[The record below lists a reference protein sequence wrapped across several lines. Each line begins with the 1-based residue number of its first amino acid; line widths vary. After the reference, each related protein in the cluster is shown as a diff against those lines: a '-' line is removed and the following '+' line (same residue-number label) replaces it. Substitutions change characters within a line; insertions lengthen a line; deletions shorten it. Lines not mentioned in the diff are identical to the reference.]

1 MSLRAAETGSADASS
16 AGDRVC
22 AVVVTYHPGAEVP
35 GHVAAI
41 LRQAARVIVVDNE
54 ATGESRARLAAFAG
68 NPAVELV
75 HNEENLGIATAL
87 NQGVERAFA
96 AGYGWIATFDQDSA
110 IPEDFFSRLLAA
122 HAAYPDRERV
132 AVLAPIYRDRHLGFV
147 YSSAGPVREV
157 PTGDV
162 PVQVTAASGNLVSA
176 AALRTV
182 GGFRED
188 FFIDCV
194 DFEFCLRCRKAGWL
208 VLEVRRVILDH
219 AMGHYRQIR
228 WLWRN
233 PRINDYDA
241 SRRYYQARNLLIL
254 YARFGLFDPR
264 WMIRN
269 AWFYARELVKLVL
282 FYENRREKLRAIC
295 TGWWHA
301 AAGRRG
307 RWQPG
312 IR

>member
-1 MSLRAAETGSADASS
+1 MSPRDAATGPAAEPA

-22 AVVVTYHPGAEVP
+22 AIVVTYHPGAEVP
-35 GHVAAI
+35 GHVDAI

-54 ATGESRARLAAFAG
+54 ATEESRARLAIFAD

-75 HNEENLGIATAL
+75 HNSENLGIATAL
-87 NQGVERAFA
+87 NQGVQRALA
-96 AGYGWIATFDQDSA
+96 AGYEWIATFDQDSVV
-110 IPEDFFSRLLAA
+110 PEEFFSRLLAA
-122 HAAYPDRERV
+122 HAAYPGRERV
-132 AVLAPIYRDRHLGFV
+132 AVLAPLYRDRHLGFI
-147 YSSAGPVREV
+147 YSSAGPVKEEL
-157 PTGDV
+157 TGDV
-162 PVQVTAASGNLVSA
+162 PIQVTAASGNLVSA
-176 AALRTV
+176 AALQAV

-194 DFEFCLRCRKAGWL
+194 DFEFCLRCRRAGWL

-228 WLWRN
+228 WLWRR

-241 SRRYYQARNLLIL
+241 TRRYYQARNLLVL
-254 YARFGLFDPR
+254 YANFGLFDPR
-264 WMIRN
+264 WMARN
-269 AWFYARELVKLVL
+269 AWFYGRDLIKLML
-282 FYENRREKLRAIC
+282 FYENRREKLGAIF

-312 IR
+312 AR